1 MGTINAD
8 GCSLRGSHHPPGD
21 TDTRTGSAGRTS
33 GVQLSAPD
41 RALVTKWAGSQTLAA
56 RVVLRS
62 RIILLLAS
70 SGSVRQV
77 ADALGVARG
86 TVRLW
91 QQRVNA
97 HGPEALLRDAPGR
110 GRKPI
115 LDPAI
120 RQSLRTA
127 CGPDTGVS
135 GRARAKELGVSAS
148 TVSRWR
154 RKG

>member
-1 MGTINAD
+1 M
-8 GCSLRGSHHPPGD
+8 
-21 TDTRTGSAGRTS
+21 GSAGRTS
-33 GVQLSAPD
+33 GLRLSAPD
-41 RALVTKWAGSQTLAA
+41 RELLTKWVSSQTLAA
-56 RVVLRS
+56 RIALRI

-77 ADALGVARG
+77 ADVLGVARG

-97 HGPEALLRDAPGR
+97 HGPETLLRDAPGR
-110 GRKPI
+110 GRKPV
-115 LDPAI
+115 LDPVI
-120 RQSLRTA
+120 RQSLRTG

-135 GRARAKELGVSAS
+135 GRARARELGVSAS

-154 RKG
+154 RKS